1 MGKNYYSN
9 VTVHHKDVKIISNH
23 FIYQIVSA
31 WCKLSYNEPV
41 NNIGNQIIWNNSR
54 IRIDSNIIFMPKL
67 YQAGVRFVSDLF
79 DLAGSPLQFNAF
91 KAKFHLDNFPFTIF
105 IGLVT
110 SIPVEWRHRDAVNI
124 THQPHLSWF
133 DRVLLSNSLSQF
145 LYTHFVKLVAT
156 PPTCIN
162 RWNAAYNI
170 DDDHWKNIFKAPFLS
185 VREAKIQYFQF
196 RCVHRILG
204 TNSLLF
210 QMNLSSSPLC
220 SFCNSIKESINH
232 IFWDCPQ
239 ISSFILDV
247 ERAVFGNQFIF
258 SCTDILFCYKFIARH
273 PYNFLIYYMKYYI
286 FSKRSEGET

>member
-1 MGKNYYSN
+1 
-9 VTVHHKDVKIISNH
+9 
-23 FIYQIVSA
+23 
-31 WCKLSYNEPV
+31 
-41 NNIGNQIIWNNSR
+41 
-54 IRIDSNIIFMPKL
+54 MPNL

-79 DLAGSPLQFNAF
+79 DLTGSSLQFNAF

-110 SIPVEWRHRDAVNI
+110 SIPVF
-124 THQPHLSWF
+124 LSWF
-133 DRVLLSNSLSQF
+133 F
-145 LYTHFVKLVAT
+145 YTHFVKLVAT

-162 RWNAAYNI
+162 RWNVAHNI

-196 RCVHRILG
+196 RCVDRILG

-210 QMNLSSSPLC
+210 QMNLSTSPLC
-220 SFCNSIKESINH
+220 SFCNSINESINH
-232 IFWDCPQ
+232 IFWDCPR

-286 FSKRSEGET
+286 FSKRSESETLSCEEFPHKFKFNIRVKKYISNSQTNEKTIKFQSLESAFAHCNFLFT